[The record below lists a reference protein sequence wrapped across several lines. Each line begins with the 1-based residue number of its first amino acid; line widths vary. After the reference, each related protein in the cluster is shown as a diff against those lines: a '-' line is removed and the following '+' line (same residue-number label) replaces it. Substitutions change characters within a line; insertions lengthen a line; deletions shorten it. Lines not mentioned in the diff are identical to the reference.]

1 LGGLLGGGFERGSS
15 NCGGVVDEGK
25 LLGHHRQQTKRNI
38 KISPFFMKESANG
51 SYGSDGS
58 FPFSVESFKS
68 NVVIFS
74 YYGK

>member
-1 LGGLLGGGFERGSS
+1 VVCGTRGFERDSGD
-15 NCGGVVDEGK
+15 CGGGGVVVDEGK

-51 SYGSDGS
+51 SYGS